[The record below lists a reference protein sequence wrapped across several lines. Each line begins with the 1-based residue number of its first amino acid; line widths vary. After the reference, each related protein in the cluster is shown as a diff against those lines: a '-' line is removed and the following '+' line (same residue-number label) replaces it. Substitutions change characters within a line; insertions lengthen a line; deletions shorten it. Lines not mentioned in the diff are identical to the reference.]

1 MSLILDA
8 LNRAR
13 QHENA
18 VPGLATQHPLEQLTA
33 RRRQYLLWAA
43 LAVAVVIIAWLVVDR
58 FRAPAAPEDDIG
70 APVAE
75 LSRNIGSAV
84 NSVTTELKAR
94 AAAAE
99 QAAGAPG
106 APPVDSAQ
114 TPVQQVAVDAQSA
127 AAAMALQSAAQPS
140 TGQTA
145 AAQVAAAPSAMAPAG
160 PAAAMTGPDAA
171 ASAVVGPAVAQQVPA
186 QNAAAAA
193 PLPAAAQAVPQAV
206 PQVVPQA
213 VPQAVP
219 DEAVVQLYENRDL
232 EEEPPVREPASP
244 TSQRRAA
251 EVDPDRQ
258 RTSEVERILRE
269 ARDEMEN
276 ASLEEHPA
284 PFLADL
290 SQLSKDAIPTL
301 YYQRHDYSSNAAE
314 SSVTMNGNNVKT
326 GGSVLPGMK
335 VEEILPDSVVLNY
348 QGTQFRLRALNSWVN
363 L

>member
-1 MSLILDA
+1 VRKYSRQRHEVGFLATLTKRGVHMSLILDA

-13 QHENA
+13 QQENA

-33 RRRQYLLWAA
+33 RRRQLLLWGA

-58 FRAPAAPEDDIG
+58 WRAPASPGEDIG

-99 QAAGAPG
+99 QAAGAVSAPG
-106 APPVDSAQ
+106 AAPVAIAPASAPQAAVQADAAAQPPVG
-114 TPVQQVAVDAQSA
+114 QSA
-127 AAAMALQSAAQPS
+127 AAAAP
-140 TGQTA
+140 QTA
-145 AAQVAAAPSAMAPAG
+145 AQAAPQ
-160 PAAAMTGPDAA
+160 TIQD
-171 ASAVVGPAVAQQVPA
+171 
-186 QNAAAAA
+186 
-193 PLPAAAQAVPQAV
+193 
-206 PQVVPQA
+206 
-213 VPQAVP
+213 
-219 DEAVVQLYENRDL
+219 DAVVQLYQNRDL
-232 EEEPPVREPASP
+232 EEEPPVREPAP
-244 TSQRRAA
+244 TSQRGVAQ
-251 EVDPDRQ
+251 VDSELQ

-276 ASLEEHPA
+276 ASLEEHSA

-301 YYQRHDYSSNAAE
+301 YYQRHDYSSNASE
-314 SSVTMNGNNVKT
+314 SSVTMNGSTVKA
-326 GGSVLPGMK
+326 GGSVVPGMK

>member
-13 QHENA
+13 QQDNA
-18 VPGLATQHPLEQLTA
+18 VPGLATHHPLEQLTA
-33 RRRQYLLWAA
+33 RRRQLLLWAA

-58 FRAPAAPEDDIG
+58 LRAPAAPGEDIG

-99 QAAGAPG
+99 QAAGAAGAESAPG
-106 APPVDSAQ
+106 AAPVEIAQASA
-114 TPVQQVAVDAQSA
+114 PQVAVQAD
-127 AAAMALQSAAQPS
+127 SAAQPPVGRS
-140 TGQTA
+140 A
-145 AAQVAAAPSAMAPAG
+145 ATQVAAAPAIAPA
-160 PAAAMTGPDAA
+160 AA
-171 ASAVVGPAVAQQVPA
+171 ASAVVDPVVAQQQA
-186 QNAAAAA
+186 QAHNAAAAA
-193 PLPAAAQAVPQAV
+193 PQATPQAI
-206 PQVVPQA
+206 
-213 VPQAVP
+213 P
-219 DEAVVQLYENRDL
+219 DDAVVQLYQNRDL
-232 EEEPPVREPASP
+232 EEEPPDPEPAP
-244 TSQRRAA
+244 TSQRGAA
-251 EVDPDRQ
+251 QVNSDLQ

-276 ASLEEHPA
+276 ASLEEHSA

-301 YYQRHDYSSNAAE
+301 YYQRHDYSSNASE
-314 SSVTMNGNNVKT
+314 SSVTMNGNIVKA
-326 GGSVLPGMK
+326 GGSIVPGMK

>member
-13 QHENA
+13 QQENA

-33 RRRQYLLWAA
+33 RRRQLLLWGA

-58 FRAPAAPEDDIG
+58 WRAPASPGEDIG

-99 QAAGAPG
+99 QAAGAVSAPG
-106 APPVDSAQ
+106 AAPVAIAPASTPQAAVQADAAAQPPVG
-114 TPVQQVAVDAQSA
+114 QSA
-127 AAAMALQSAAQPS
+127 AAAAP
-140 TGQTA
+140 QTA
-145 AAQVAAAPSAMAPAG
+145 AQAAPQ
-160 PAAAMTGPDAA
+160 TIQD
-171 ASAVVGPAVAQQVPA
+171 
-186 QNAAAAA
+186 
-193 PLPAAAQAVPQAV
+193 
-206 PQVVPQA
+206 
-213 VPQAVP
+213 
-219 DEAVVQLYENRDL
+219 DAVVQLYQNRDL
-232 EEEPPVREPASP
+232 EEEPPVREPAP
-244 TSQRRAA
+244 TSQRGVAQ
-251 EVDPDRQ
+251 VDSELQ

-276 ASLEEHPA
+276 ASLEEHSA

-301 YYQRHDYSSNAAE
+301 YYQRHDYSSNASE
-314 SSVTMNGNNVKT
+314 SSVTMNGSTVKA
-326 GGSVLPGMK
+326 GGSVVPGMK